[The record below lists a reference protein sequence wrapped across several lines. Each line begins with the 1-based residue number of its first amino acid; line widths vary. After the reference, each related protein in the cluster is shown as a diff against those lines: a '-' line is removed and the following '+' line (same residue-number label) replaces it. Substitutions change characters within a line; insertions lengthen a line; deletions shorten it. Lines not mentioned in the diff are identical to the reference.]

1 MVCEDT
7 SRAIVK
13 VDGAIIYEN
22 SNPPITIEVSP
33 QNACGLYWVES
44 EWEEQRFSGINADQ
58 EVWVRIPNVHRLY
71 GPILDISIFP
81 YQNNGYDVK
90 ILCHG
95 DWQRGEECSPTRV
108 WVSVTAY
115 ENTNAR
121 NPVIFN
127 TEFAGG
133 GTEAWHLKIFNK
145 DGGEE
150 YYKIFPTEPEYEVV
164 CGCNSKTELECSSDN
179 ENGFCCIPCDE
190 IVSRLKALENK
201 L

>member
-1 MVCEDT
+1 M
-7 SRAIVK
+7 
-13 VDGAIIYEN
+13 
-22 SNPPITIEVSP
+22 
-33 QNACGLYWVES
+33 
-44 EWEEQRFSGINADQ
+44 
-58 EVWVRIPNVHRLY
+58 Y

-150 YYKIFPTEPEYEVV
+150 YYKIYSPPNQSMKSFVAAILKQSLNVVQITKTDSAVYLVMKSFPDSKLWRINYE
-164 CGCNSKTELECSSDN
+164 
-179 ENGFCCIPCDE
+179 
-190 IVSRLKALENK
+190 
-201 L
+201 